1 MVGEKLPHVI
11 HPRLNFRERNRD
23 CACRHFFV
31 SVLRPLKSTPSIQFD
46 RPLVRH
52 THARFTLHRCQNASP
67 KVHVSRYPEIVG
79 VGYPANP
86 SSDKKDAINYRLVHR
101 AQNDPRI
108 HDADAPQMVFAEVE
122 GKNSQDDGPAGSSR
136 ASQYSSAS
144 RWTAATGRTG
154 RSQIKSRKDLE
165 GEFGPRVRTNEGEAA
180 NYGIYYDDSEYDYM
194 QHMRDLNSGGGEA
207 YFIEAKQDKKKG
219 KQKMDLA
226 DALRAATLDD
236 RQSDAGISMS
246 SSVSRA
252 ASDVFGQDLAPS
264 EFVRKTT
271 YQDQQNIPDA
281 IAGFQPDM
289 DYRLREVLE
298 ALDDEAYVEDEEDF
312 FAELTNDPA
321 EVGQYEWEEQDFE
334 DDYRDQF
341 LDEEDPGW
349 ETDDTIKASSP
360 KPKKEKAPVD
370 PTDPSTLPAP
380 DEAPAEPE
388 VGHMDYMEEFKKFK
402 SDAKAGK
409 APKPV
414 APSDVQSSVM
424 TGASA
429 LTAGGRKK
437 KRKGALTSTS
447 SYSMTS
453 SALHR
458 TEGLTLLDQRFDKI
472 EEEYADDYFPD
483 DASMMS
489 GMTGMSGL
497 SKMSGMTGMSGMS
510 NMSEVPQLRSDF
522 DNIMDDFL
530 GNHAAVGKRKAYIR
544 KGKVMS
550 GLEQLDEVRKGLG
563 PARIN
568 GRPRPAKAKA

>member
-1 MVGEKLPHVI
+1 MSRLKKKVGDK
-11 HPRLNFRERNRD
+11 
-23 CACRHFFV
+23 
-31 SVLRPLKSTPSIQFD
+31 
-46 RPLVRH
+46 
-52 THARFTLHRCQNASP
+52 
-67 KVHVSRYPEIVG
+67 
-79 VGYPANP
+79 YPANP

-108 HDADAPQMVFAEVE
+108 HDADAPQMVFAEIE
-122 GKNSQDDGPAGSSR
+122 GKNNYDDSEPAGSSR

-144 RWTAATGRTG
+144 RWTSATGRTG
-154 RSQIKSRKDLE
+154 RSQIKSRRDLE
-165 GEFGPRVRTNEGEAA
+165 GEFGTRVRTNEGEAA

-207 YFIEAKQDKKKG
+207 YFIEAKPDKKKG

-236 RQSDAGISMS
+236 RQSDAGVSMS

-252 ASDVFGQDLAPS
+252 ASDVFGEDLAPS

-289 DYRLREVLE
+289 DPRLREVLE
-298 ALDDEAYVEDEEDF
+298 ALEDEAYVEDEEDF
-312 FAELTNDPA
+312 FAELTQDPG

-334 DDYRDQF
+334 DDYRGEF
-341 LDEEDPGW
+341 LAEDDAGW

-360 KPKKEKAPVD
+360 KPKKEKAP
-370 PTDPSTLPAP
+370 
-380 DEAPAEPE
+380 AEPE
-388 VGHMDYMEEFKKFK
+388 DGHMDYMEEFKKFK

-409 APKPV
+409 APKPA
-414 APSDVQSSVM
+414 APSDVQSSVL

-489 GMTGMSGL
+489 GMSGL

-522 DNIMDDFL
+522 DSIMDDFL
-530 GNHAAVGKRKAYIR
+530 GNHAAVGKRKNYIR

-568 GRPRPAKAKA
+568 GRPVPQKTKG